1 LKWKEALVKGG
12 RHMNLELKQANQLPV
27 RTWSWLKVNELE
39 LQQDIPDSSS
49 YNKNPLKNKEL
60 SQAVQL
66 QYKKWQDDLASIST
80 GMGKEAEEFIKNHK
94 NTGISL
100 YLPKGVKQMEPVMLE
115 YCIDEENPSIIE
127 YNEIILEEDTEITVV
142 VNYKNKAISS
152 GFHGSLTY
160 IKAGKNAVIHLIQA
174 QVLDDSVTHLN
185 NIGAVL
191 EEGSTVQ
198 VTLAE
203 LGAGTLAGGVMA
215 ELSGDN
221 SNFSLN
227 TIYLGDKSRSI
238 DFNYVMNHHG
248 KHTVSE
254 MNINGALMD
263 TSKKLFRGTI
273 DFKKGAKGAVGQQS
287 EYNLL
292 FSPGIKNVSA
302 PLILCGEDDVEGKH
316 AANSGKIDENV
327 LFYMMSRGL
336 DELTAKRVI
345 LEAWFEPV
353 IQKIPDE
360 ELQGQL
366 LEYVKERLD
375 HVKSI

>member
-1 LKWKEALVKGG
+1 
-12 RHMNLELKQANQLPV
+12 MNLELKQANQLPV
-27 RTWSWLKVNELE
+27 RTWSWLKVNELK
-39 LQQDIPDSSS
+39 LQQDIPDSSP
-49 YNKNPLKNKEL
+49 YDNNPLKNKALPKEI
-60 SQAVQL
+60 QL
-66 QYKKWQDDLASIST
+66 QYRKWKENIGNIST
-80 GMGKEAEEFIKNHK
+80 GMGKEAEEFIKKNK

-100 YLPKGVKQMEPVMLE
+100 HLPKGTKHTEPVVLE
-115 YCIDEENPSIIE
+115 YCIDEANPSILE
-127 YNEIILEEDTEITVV
+127 YNEIILEEDAEITIV
-142 VNYKNKAISS
+142 VNYKNKTACS

-160 IKAGKNAVIHLIQA
+160 IKAGKNTVIHLVQA
-174 QVLDDSVTHLN
+174 QVFDDSITHMN

-198 VTLAE
+198 VTLGE
-203 LGAGTLAGGVMA
+203 LGAGSLAGGVMA
-215 ELSGDN
+215 ELYGNN

-238 DFNYVMNHHG
+238 DFNYVMNHYG
-248 KHTVSE
+248 KYSVSE

-316 AANSGKIDENV
+316 AANSGKIDEDV

-375 HVKSI
+375 HVKSL